1 MYLNPMNMV
10 ADVLLFSFLILYALS
25 VYPKKSF
32 CLSVELGWGST

>member
-25 VYPKKSF
+25 VYLKQAL
-32 CLSVELGWGST
+32 CLSVELE